1 MRVSTGVPQNVSPA
15 VPLAETAQNRRLRR
29 LSREFRRSRSLILSS
44 AFLVF
49 IILVSAFAFFSPYDP
64 DAIDVLHKFERPG
77 AAHWFGTD
85 DLGRDYLTR
94 ILYGGRISLIVGVVA
109 MLISTSIGAF
119 VGIIAGY
126 MGGFVDGLLMRI
138 VDILS
143 SIPWMILV
151 TVISIYLRPGLQAI
165 VLVIGLFTW
174 MSIARLVRAET
185 LSAKEREYVLYAQA
199 IHQRPLVIILRHIL
213 PAVLPTIIVAAT
225 TGIANAIMM
234 ESTLSFLGMGVQQ
247 PVSSWG
253 SMLNRAQ
260 GVLRTAPYMAL
271 IPGVMII
278 LTVYSFN
285 RIGALIRILAEP
297 RTSLT

>member
-1 MRVSTGVPQNVSPA
+1 MDAP
-15 VPLAETAQNRRLRR
+15 QNRRIRR
-29 LSREFRRSRSLILSS
+29 LLREFRRSRTLILAA

-49 IILVSAFAFFSPYDP
+49 IMLISVFAFLSPYDP
-64 DAIDVLHKFERPG
+64 DTIDVLHKFERPG

-94 ILYGGRISLIVGVVA
+94 ILYGGRISLIVGIVA
-109 MLISTSIGAF
+109 MLISTSIGVL
-119 VGIIAGY
+119 VGIAAGY
-126 MGGFVDGLLMRI
+126 LGELADSLLMRL

-165 VLVIGLFTW
+165 ILVIGLFTW

-185 LSAKEREYVLYAQA
+185 LSVKEREYVLYAQA

-213 PAVLPTIIVAAT
+213 PAVLPTIIIAAT

-234 ESTLSFLGMGVQQ
+234 ESALSFLGMGVQQ

-260 GVLRTAPYMAL
+260 GMLRTAPYMAIL
-271 IPGVMII
+271 PGIMII

-285 RIGALIRILAEP
+285 KIGGIIRILAEP
-297 RTSLT
+297 RTSLK